1 MTKSRGSVLLG
12 VFFLCALP
20 GGGAACS
27 DTTAGARDAGT
38 VGGSGGQGGLGG
50 VTGGTGASGAG
61 NGGTGGTGGTGG
73 ASGGTGGA
81 SGGTGGASGGTGGAS
96 GGTGGA
102 TGGMGGA
109 TGGMGGATGGMGGAT
124 GGTGGAT
131 GGTGG
136 AAGTA
141 GAGKDSG
148 ASGASGSAGGP
159 TGGGPMIGGCPMFP
173 ADNPWNRDV
182 SADPVDP
189 DSNAIIANINA
200 NGGKTVHPDFGR
212 TLTYGIP
219 YVVVPQNQP
228 GVPMTFQYAGDSD
241 PGPYPIPADAPI
253 EGGPTATGDRHV
265 LVVQQGTCLL
275 YETYASKYV
284 GPGWSCG
291 SGAKFDLRSNALRR
305 DCWTSAD
312 AAGFPIL
319 AGLVRYE
326 EAVTAGV
333 IAHALRFTVSQTRQA
348 FVRPATHYASSNTAA
363 PYPPMGMRVR
373 MKASYD
379 TARFTGASLVVVT
392 ALKKYGMMLADNG
405 SNWYISG
412 TSNASFDDNNLNQLK
427 TVPGDSF
434 EVIQMGR
441 IYTSADCP

>member
-1 MTKSRGSVLLG
+1 MTKTRGSVLLG
-12 VFFLCALP
+12 LVFLCALP
-20 GGGAACS
+20 GGGACS
-27 DTTAGARDAGT
+27 DTTGGANDAGT
-38 VGGSGGQGGLGG
+38 AGGSGGQGG
-50 VTGGTGASGAG
+50 S
-61 NGGTGGTGGTGG
+61 
-73 ASGGTGGA
+73 SGGTGGA
-81 SGGTGGASGGTGGAS
+81 SGAGNSGGGSGGASGGS
-96 GGTGGA
+96 GGSGG
-102 TGGMGGA
+102 GS
-109 TGGMGGATGGMGGAT
+109 

-148 ASGASGSAGGP
+148 ASGASGSAGSP
-159 TGGGPMIGGCPMFP
+159 PGGGPMIGGCPMFP

-182 SADPVDP
+182 TADPVDP

-219 YVVVPQNQP
+219 YVVVPQSQP

-241 PGPYPIPADAPI
+241 SGPYPIPADAPI

>member
-1 MTKSRGSVLLG
+1 MRKRRGSVLLG
-12 VFFLCALP
+12 LIVLCALLS
-20 GGGAACS
+20 GACS
-27 DTTAGARDAGT
+27 DTTPGPSDASTGGGA
-38 VGGSGGQGGLGG
+38 GGQGGMSGSG
-50 VTGGTGASGAG
+50 GASGAG
-61 NGGTGGTGGTGG
+61 NGGTGGAAGGTGGTGGASGGMGGASGGTGGASGGMGGASGGTGGASGGAGG

-81 SGGTGGASGGTGGAS
+81 SGGTAGAS
-96 GGTGGA
+96 
-102 TGGMGGA
+102 
-109 TGGMGGATGGMGGAT
+109 
-124 GGTGGAT
+124 
-131 GGTGG
+131 G

-141 GAGKDSG
+141 GTGKDSG
-148 ASGASGSAGGP
+148 ASGASGSAGSP
-159 TGGGPMIGGCPMFP
+159 PGGGPMIGGCPIFP

-182 SADPVDP
+182 SADPIDA

-241 PGPYPIPADAPI
+241 PGPYPIPVDAPI

-312 AAGFPIL
+312 AAGLPIL

-379 TARFTGASLVVVT
+379 TARFTSASLVVVT
-392 ALKKYGMMLADNG
+392 ALKKYGMILADNG

-412 TSNASFDDNNLNQLK
+412 TSHSSFDDNNLNQLK
-427 TVPGDSF
+427 TVPGDAF
-434 EVIQMGR
+434 EVIRMDR